1 MPTSVNSCVLVGN
14 LTRDPELRHTPS
26 GAAVCD
32 IGVAVN
38 EREKNST
45 TGEWEER
52 PNFFNVTVWGN
63 QAESCANYLA
73 KGRPVAIQGRLRYE
87 SWERDGEKRS
97 AVKIVAQTV
106 QFLGGKDETAK
117 LPSGDPVAQ
126 DPRSAGTVQSEDSV
140 PF

>member
-1 MPTSVNSCVLVGN
+1 MSTNLNLCAITGN

-38 EREKNST
+38 EREKNAT

-73 KGRPVAIQGRLRYE
+73 KGRPVAIQGRLRFE
-87 SWERDGEKRS
+87 SWESNGEKRS

-106 QFLGGKDETAK
+106 QFLGGKDDHK
-117 LPSGDPVAQ
+117 LPSGDPVAAV
-126 DPRSAGTVQSEDSV
+126 DPPAENAEGADGI